1 LAVNKGFSTYG
12 VTSVTTVDH
21 SLGGAISLLE
31 AVYLSRNLPS
41 TTTIKAF
48 LYGQPRVGNPAFAN
62 YVDATPNVKVTRI
75 TNKKDPVPIL
85 PGMLWTFRF
94 SAGAGSV
101 DIII

>member
-1 LAVNKGFSTYG
+1 
-12 VTSVTTVDH
+12 VTTVGH

-31 AVYLSRNLPS
+31 ALYLSRNLPS
-41 TTTIKAF
+41 STTIKAF

-62 YVDATPNVKVTRI
+62 YVDAISNLKVTRI

-94 SAGAGSV
+94 SVRTDLADTVTS
-101 DIII
+101 